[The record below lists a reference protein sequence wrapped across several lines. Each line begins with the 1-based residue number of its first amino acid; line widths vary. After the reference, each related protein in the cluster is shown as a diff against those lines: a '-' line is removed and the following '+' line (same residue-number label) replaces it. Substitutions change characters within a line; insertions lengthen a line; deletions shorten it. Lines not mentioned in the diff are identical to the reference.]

1 MPSRS
6 KLADRNTIPSEAFK
20 VAMDGWRRER
30 EGEAPSASA
39 DAFRVVI
46 DEGEN
51 AIRRRAPSGVCGGGG
66 QSLDG
71 PYECGMSKN

>member
-1 MPSRS
+1 M
-6 KLADRNTIPSEAFK
+6 DGGESEAP
-20 VAMDGWRRER
+20 ALL
-30 EGEAPSASA
+30 PSA